1 MAKIYNPSEFLTEKK
16 LREIRVEPEAFAK
29 FKEALSNRLPAKPDN
44 DPESNYEDSV
54 KALLEDTFYKGKNK
68 IARRKGVNT
77 DLNIFEDN
85 TTSSSP
91 VVLIEMKKPSEK
103 NDMLSKEDL
112 NRKALHELILYYLT
126 EFVDNDH
133 NNAIRWLI
141 ASNGYD
147 WFIFDETL
155 FRDLFYTKKFVQEYR
170 KVNPD
175 SPKLN
180 KEKTKAFYA
189 YVAKEIEDNRLTDK
203 MSCIYFSLKGW
214 DKMSNQ
220 KLSTI
225 YKLLSP
231 YFLLGKRRHDAND
244 MNDEFY
250 KELLYIIGL
259 EEKSKNGN
267 TTIQRLPE
275 ERREAGS
282 LIESTMSWLVAH
294 DDLSDDEKYDAALEL
309 VLTWVNR
316 LLFIKLVESQVISF
330 NSYEEPDKHSFFN
343 DEKIKTFRHI
353 DDLFFKVLALPK
365 NQRDKEVNKI
375 FGDVPYLNSKL
386 FECTYL
392 ERHLN
397 TKISFLKVQPIKLY
411 KDTAITDGAGKRKGA
426 SGITSAI

>member
-1 MAKIYNPSEFLTEKK
+1 MAKIYKPSDILKEKNLRKIPMEFM
-16 LREIRVEPEAFAK
+16 AK
-29 FKEALSNRLPAKPDN
+29 FKDALSNHLPPKPDN
-44 DPESNYEDSV
+44 DPEANYEDNV

-68 IARRKGVNT
+68 IGRRKNVNT

-85 TTSSSP
+85 TTSSLP

-103 NDMLSKEDL
+103 SDMLSTENL

-126 EFVDNDH
+126 ELEDNNH

-147 WFIFDETL
+147 WFIFDESL
-155 FRDLFYTKKFVQEYR
+155 FRDLFYKPKFIREYR

-175 SPKLN
+175 SLKVN
-180 KEKTKAFYA
+180 KEKTKAFYD
-189 YVAKEIEDNRLTDK
+189 YVAREIEDNGLTDQ
-203 MSCIYFSLKGW
+203 MSCIHFSLKNW
-214 DKMSNQ
+214 DTMSVRN
-220 KLSTI
+220 LSDI
-225 YKLLSP
+225 YKLISP

-267 TTIQRLPE
+267 TTIQRLSE
-275 ERREAGS
+275 EHREAGS
-282 LIESTMSWLVAH
+282 LIESTMSWLAVH
-294 DDLSDDEKYDAALEL
+294 DGLSEDEKYNAALEL

-330 NSYEEPDKHSFFN
+330 NSWDEPEKHSFFN
-343 DEKIKTFRHI
+343 EEKIKTFRHI

-365 NQRDKEVNKI
+365 SQRDKEVNKI

-397 TKISFLKVQPIKLY
+397 ANISSLNVTKMKPY
-411 KDTAITDGAGKRKGA
+411 KDTVITNPGGKR
-426 SGITSAI
+426 